1 MNGEGRAEKWIAT
14 GLAELARSGIDGVRV
29 EVLAKQLGVTK
40 GGFYRQFKD
49 RRALLEAMLNSW
61 VEGRVEA
68 IEQQMDLHG
77 ESPEQKLH
85 SVIGLFTRR
94 VNAQGIGIELAVRQ
108 WARSDKM
115 AEVAVAQ
122 VDAARVRLVTPLYR
136 TMGFSSEQAEAR
148 ALLFYSFLFGQS
160 LLLVGTSPARRKA
173 LIQACADALIQR
185 AGGAIAQAT

>member
-1 MNGEGRAEKWIAT
+1 MNDKDRARKWVTA

-49 RRALLEAMLNSW
+49 RRALLEAMLASW
-61 VEGRVEA
+61 VGGRIEA

-77 ESPEQKLH
+77 ESPEQRLY
-85 SVIGLFTRR
+85 SVIGLFTQR
-94 VNAQGIGIELAVRQ
+94 VNAQGIGIELAIRQ
-108 WARSDKM
+108 WARSDRS
-115 AEVAVAQ
+115 AEAAVAQ

-136 TMGFSSEQAEAR
+136 NMGFSAEQAEAR

-160 LLLVGTSPARRKA
+160 LLLFGTPRARRKA
-173 LIQACADALIQR
+173 LIQACGAVLTQR
-185 AGGAIAQAT
+185 AN